1 MITVCS
7 LLFTKFAIFMY
18 GIPNF
23 IIRQNIHMYKYPPY
37 KYSITCF
44 MQSEVIYTIIA
55 GLTKRKNPA
64 WEPESALPQG
74 YKRILLHSRWGGA
87 YEGEMSYTVMH

>member
-55 GLTKRKNPA
+55 GLTKRKT
-64 WEPESALPQG
+64 
-74 YKRILLHSRWGGA
+74 LHGSLNQLSRRAIREFSSIADGGVLTK
-87 YEGEMSYTVMH
+87 EK